1 MRVHHVVAGVV
12 RPRFVPRAICHVLV
26 CEHADGLVL
35 VDSGFGTA
43 DLADPRRLGP
53 MGRLLRPDCDPSTT
67 ALAAVLALGH
77 AAADVTHVVLTHLDL
92 DHAGGLSDFPHA
104 VVHTTAQEWEAA
116 TVGTGM
122 RERPRYRP
130 VQWQTT
136 SDVRR
141 YGGAGDAW
149 QHGLTGHEVL
159 PGITLVPMTGHTRG
173 HAAVAVQAEDGL
185 VVHAGDAAF
194 DGSVFGAVDPVTGE
208 PLGRVPHLR
217 AFEKVAARKPLRVRR
232 NHAALRRLAADPGIT
247 VVTAHDGRLMPPD
260 EDF

>member
-67 ALAAVLALGH
+67 A
-77 AAADVTHVVLTHLDL
+77 
-92 DHAGGLSDFPHA
+92 
-104 VVHTTAQEWEAA
+104 QEWEAA

-141 YGGAGDAW
+141 YGGAGDAL

-217 AFEKVAARKPLRVRR
+217 AFETIAARKPLRVRR